1 MVPRRT
7 RDNTKAMIQ
16 RVFLSVFLVSVVASS
31 SAAQTHFHHVH
42 LNSTDPKAAIEFYTT
57 HLSGEKA
64 TFDGADAVW
73 TQKSW
78 LLFNKVKQ
86 PPPSEVV
93 SPLFHIG
100 WGAEDMKA
108 EFERQIKLGTT
119 FQTVLTDGVE
129 LFGAGT
135 RDRNFFMYLDG
146 PDHATIEVQS
156 AMHHNFMHVHL
167 LSDDPVA
174 AAAWYEKH
182 LGLTPRNQ
190 LKTERAF
197 RGIPTGPSASSQLDN
212 VTFFWYPTA
221 HAKALY
227 GGQWKGR
234 TGYATNRGRV
244 IDHVAVSVDN
254 LDQTVA
260 QLRAE
265 GVKVVT
271 PPRRA
276 NGMRSAFVQA
286 PDNLELE
293 IVEGHAQQTPAA
305 SSQTSREISP
315 ELPAFATARLLES
328 LVEAKPHAK
337 HIWRDTPP
345 INEDG
350 TVNGYVEIARGDR
363 NKWEFNMATNARAI
377 DRVIPEKIG
386 GYPVNYGYVPQTV
399 SYDGDPFDVLVLG
412 PPIEGGTLV
421 RGAIVGLLLMN
432 DEKGYDAKVVV
443 SPLKNGRPE
452 FALTGRVRQEIADYF
467 RRYKTWE
474 ADKFSEVP
482 GWGSGAEGLALI
494 QRTHAV
500 FLECRQVTTGACRI
514 AR

>member
-1 MVPRRT
+1 ML
-7 RDNTKAMIQ
+7 
-16 RVFLSVFLVSVVASS
+16 RVLLSLFFLSAFASS

-42 LNSTDPKAAIEFYTT
+42 LNSTDPRAAIEFYTT
-57 HLSGEKA
+57 HLSGAKA
-64 TFDGADAVW
+64 VFDGADAVW
-73 TQKSW
+73 TQASW
-78 LLFNKVKQ
+78 LLFNNVKQ

-167 LSDDPVA
+167 LSDDPVS

-234 TGYATNRGRV
+234 TQYATNRGRA
-244 IDHVAVSVDN
+244 IDHVAISVDN
-254 LDQTVA
+254 LDQTLA
-260 QLRAE
+260 RLREE
-265 GVKVVT
+265 GVKVLT

-276 NGMRSAFVQA
+276 NGVRSAFVLA
-286 PDNLELE
+286 PDNMELE
-293 IVEGHAQQTPAA
+293 IVEGHPQQPASA
-305 SSQTSREISP
+305 TAPPQPLQPSREISS
-315 ELPAFATARLLES
+315 ELPVAAATRLSTSLSES
-328 LVEAKPHAK
+328 KPHAK
-337 HIWRDTPP
+337 HVWRDTPP
-345 INEDG
+345 LNEDG
-350 TVNGYVEIARGDR
+350 TVNAYVEIARGDR
-363 NKWEFNMATNARAI
+363 NKWEFDMAANKRAV
-377 DRVIPEKIG
+377 DRVIPENIG
-386 GYPVNYGYVPQTV
+386 GYPVNYGFVPQTV

-412 PPIEGGTLV
+412 PPIEGGSLV

-432 DEKGYDAKVVV
+432 DEKGYDAKVIV
-443 SPLKNGRPE
+443 SPLKKGRPE
-452 FALTGRVRQEIADYF
+452 YAPTARVRQEIADYF
-467 RRYKTWE
+467 RRYKSWE
-474 ADKFSEVP
+474 PDKFSFVP
-482 GWGSGAEGLALI
+482 GWGTGAEGLSLI
-494 QRTHAV
+494 QMTHAF
-500 FLECRQVTTGACRI
+500 FLECRQVTTTSCHI

>member
-1 MVPRRT
+1 MPR
-7 RDNTKAMIQ
+7 
-16 RVFLSVFLVSVVASS
+16 VLLSLFLLCAVASS
-31 SAAQTHFHHVH
+31 SAAQAHFHHVH

-64 TFDGADAVW
+64 TFDGTDAVW
-73 TQKSW
+73 AQKSW

-86 PPPSEVV
+86 PPPHDVV

-174 AAAWYEKH
+174 AAAWYETH

-234 TGYATNRGRV
+234 TQYATNRGRV

-254 LDQTVA
+254 LDQTLA
-260 QLRAE
+260 RLRSE
-265 GVKVVT
+265 GVKVLT
-271 PPRRA
+271 QPRRT

-286 PDNLELE
+286 PDNMELE
-293 IVEGHAQQTPAA
+293 IVEGHPQSTPVASAQA
-305 SSQTSREISP
+305 REISS
-315 ELPAFATARLLES
+315 ELPGFAAAQLTTS
-328 LVEAKPHAK
+328 LSASKAHTK

-377 DRVIPEKIG
+377 DRVIPESVG
-386 GYPVNYGYVPQTV
+386 GYPVNYGFVPQTV

-412 PPIEGGTLV
+412 PPIEGGSLV

-432 DEKGYDAKVVV
+432 DEKGYDAKVIA
-443 SPLKNGRPE
+443 SPLKKGRPE
-452 FALTGRVRQEIADYF
+452 YALTARVRQDIADYF
-467 RRYKTWE
+467 RRYKSWE
-474 ADKFSEVP
+474 PDKFSFVP
-482 GWGSGAEGLALI
+482 GWGTGADGLSLI
-494 QRTHAV
+494 QMTHAF
-500 FLECRQVTTGACRI
+500 FLECRQDTTTSCRV

>member
-1 MVPRRT
+1 
-7 RDNTKAMIQ
+7 MIL
-16 RVFLSVFLVSVVASS
+16 RVFLSLLLLVSVASS
-31 SAAQTHFHHVH
+31 VAAQTHFHHVH

-64 TFDGADAVW
+64 TVDGADAVW

-78 LLFNKVKQ
+78 LLFNKVKR
-86 PPPSEVV
+86 PPPHEIV

-108 EFERQIKLGTT
+108 EFERQMKLGTT

-129 LFGAGT
+129 LFGTGT

-182 LGLTPRNQ
+182 LGLTPRTQ

-234 TGYATNRGRV
+234 TSYATNRGRV
-244 IDHVAVSVDN
+244 IDHVAISVDN
-254 LDQTVA
+254 LDQTLA
-260 QLRAE
+260 RLREE
-265 GVKVVT
+265 GVKVLT
-271 PPRRA
+271 APRRT
-276 NGMRSAFVQA
+276 NDMRSAFVQA
-286 PDNLELE
+286 PDNMELE
-293 IVEGHAQQTPAA
+293 IVEGHAQQTGTPALQ
-305 SSQTSREISP
+305 STRISP
-315 ELPAFATARLLES
+315 ELPASAATQLSTSLSES
-328 LVEAKPHAK
+328 KPYAK
-337 HIWRDTPP
+337 HVWRDTPP
-345 INEDG
+345 LNEDG
-350 TVNGYVEIARGDR
+350 TVNGYIEIARGDR
-363 NKWEFNMATNARAI
+363 NKWEFDMKANARAI
-377 DRVIPEKIG
+377 DRVIPETVG
-386 GYPVNYGYVPQTV
+386 GYPINYGFVPQTV
-399 SYDGDPFDVLVLG
+399 SYDGDPFDILVLG
-412 PPIEGGTLV
+412 PPIEGGTLI
-421 RGAIVGLLLMN
+421 RGGIVGLLLMN
-432 DEKGYDAKVVV
+432 DEKGSDAKVVV
-443 SPLKNGRPE
+443 SPLKNGKAE
-452 FALTGRVRQEIADYF
+452 YALTGRVRQEISDYF
-467 RRYKTWE
+467 KRYKLWE
-474 ADKFSEVP
+474 PNKFSEVP
-482 GWGSGAEGLALI
+482 GWGTSAEGLALV
-494 QRTHAV
+494 QMTHAF
-500 FLECRQVTTGACRI
+500 FLECRQVTTTNCRI

>member
-1 MVPRRT
+1 MIRR
-7 RDNTKAMIQ
+7 
-16 RVFLSVFLVSVVASS
+16 VSLSLLLVTALASS
-31 SAAQTHFHHVH
+31 AAAQTHFHHVH
-42 LNSTDPKAAIEFYTT
+42 LNSTDPKAAIEFYTS

-167 LSDDPVA
+167 LSDDPVS

-182 LGLTPRNQ
+182 LGLAPRNQ

-221 HAKALY
+221 HAQALY

-234 TGYATNRGRV
+234 TQYATNRGRV
-244 IDHVAVSVDN
+244 IDHVAISVDN
-254 LDQTVA
+254 LDQTLA
-260 QLRAE
+260 RLREE
-265 GVKVVT
+265 GVKVLT
-271 PPRRA
+271 PPRRV
-276 NGMRSAFVQA
+276 NGMRTAFIQA
-286 PDNLELE
+286 PDNMELE
-293 IVEGHAQQTPAA
+293 IVEGHAQQSPTTSAPAA
-305 SSQTSREISP
+305 REVSP
-315 ELPAFATARLLES
+315 ELPAFAAAQLSSS
-328 LVEAKPHAK
+328 LTGSKPYSK
-337 HIWRDTPP
+337 HVWRDTPP
-345 INEDG
+345 LNDDG
-350 TVNGYVEIARGDR
+350 TVNAYVEIARGDR
-363 NKWEFNMATNARAI
+363 NKWEFDMAANVRKV
-377 DRVIPEKIG
+377 DRVIPEKVG
-386 GYPVNYGYVPQTV
+386 GYPVNYGFVPQTV

-412 PPIEGGTLV
+412 PPIEGGSLV
-421 RGAIVGLLLMN
+421 RGTIVGVLLMN
-432 DEKGYDAKVVV
+432 DEKGSDAKVVV
-443 SPLKNGRPE
+443 SPLKNGKPE
-452 FALTGRVRQEIADYF
+452 YALTGRVRAEIADYF
-467 RRYKTWE
+467 RRYKLWE
-474 ADKFSEVP
+474 PEKFSEVP
-482 GWGSGAEGLALI
+482 GWGPGTEGLALI
-494 QRTHAV
+494 QMTHAF
-500 FLECRQVTTGACRI
+500 FLECRQVTTTSCRI

>member
-1 MVPRRT
+1 MRR
-7 RDNTKAMIQ
+7 AFLSV
-16 RVFLSVFLVSVVASS
+16 VFLSAIAST

-42 LNSTDPKAAIEFYTT
+42 LNSTDPNAAIEFYTT

-64 TFDGADAVW
+64 TFGGADAIW

-78 LLFNKVKQ
+78 LLFNKVKR
-86 PPPSEVV
+86 PPPYEVV

-135 RDRNFFMYLDG
+135 RDRNFFMYVDG

-174 AAAWYEKH
+174 AAAWHETH

-234 TGYATNRGRV
+234 TQYATNRGRV

-254 LDQTVA
+254 LDQTLA
-260 QLRAE
+260 RLRSE
-265 GVKVVT
+265 GVKVLT
-271 PPRRA
+271 QPRLA

-286 PDNLELE
+286 PDNMEIE
-293 IVEGHAQQTPAA
+293 IVEGHPQHTPAA
-305 SSQTSREISP
+305 SAQSREISP
-315 ELPAFATARLLES
+315 ELPAFAATKLATSLSES
-328 LVEAKPHAK
+328 KPIAK
-337 HIWRDTPP
+337 HVWRDTPP
-345 INEDG
+345 LNDDG

-363 NKWEFNMATNARAI
+363 HKWEFNMATNTRAI
-377 DRVIPEKIG
+377 DRVIPENIG
-386 GYPVNYGYVPQTV
+386 SYPVNYGFVPQTV
-399 SYDGDPFDVLVLG
+399 SYDGDPFDILVLG
-412 PPIEGGTLV
+412 PPIDGGSV
-421 RGAIVGLLLMN
+421 IRGSIVGLLLMN

-452 FALTGRVRQEIADYF
+452 FALTSRVRQEIADYF
-467 RRYKTWE
+467 TRYKLWE
-474 ADKFSEVP
+474 PEKFSEVP
-482 GWGSGAEGLALI
+482 GWGTSAEALALV
-494 QRTHAV
+494 QMTHAF
-500 FLECRQVTTGACRI
+500 FLECRQATTTSCRV